1 MRYKMVVLVLG
12 YALSVNAV
20 IILRNWGTISSSEW
34 WQHWPIHPPQNY
46 RIPSMFSLIFHGYQ
60 SEPPNC
66 LTFRHPCYCSNG
78 FHLFGQAKWSQGTLL
93 SRPRA
98 YGTNYMAKNPL
109 RWLWGKWKLS
119 VKFFEWIDDFFLQF
133 YNYLMTIYKYP
144 WKLTPKLSLKLSQK
158 LQSKLSTQL
167 STQLSRCYPKVINII
182 VV

>member
-1 MRYKMVVLVLG
+1 MWSRFDWRMFVGLKYGHRIMLSTIARPAEHGWGGTVL
-12 YALSVNAV
+12 AA
-20 IILRNWGTISSSEW
+20 SELFNRKERVTMYF
-34 WQHWPIHPPQNY
+34 P
-46 RIPSMFSLIFHGYQ
+46 MFSLIFHGYQ

-119 VKFFEWIDDFFLQF
+119 VNFFECIYNVHCTYICAIDDFFTVL
-133 YNYLMTIYKYP
+133 
-144 WKLTPKLSLKLSQK
+144 
-158 LQSKLSTQL
+158 
-167 STQLSRCYPKVINII
+167 
-182 VV
+182 